1 MIIDILDYDE
11 PQTRLEDMIEVV
23 ISEWTNDD
31 DISEYYSTDMFATTQ
46 PVTSELAV
54 TYYFNV
60 DDIGNTCF
68 WFN

>member
-11 PQTRLEDMIEVV
+11 PQTRLEDVIEVV
-23 ISEWTNDD
+23 ISEWSNDF
-31 DISEYYSTDMFATTQ
+31 EYSFTDMIADTQ
-46 PVTSELAV
+46 PMVDELAV

-60 DDIGNTCF
+60 DNIGNTCF

>member
-11 PQTRLEDMIEVV
+11 PQTRLEDMVEVV

-31 DISEYYSTDMFATTQ
+31 DISEYSFTVSDHN
-46 PVTSELAV
+46 VV
-54 TYYFNV
+54 GHYYFNV
-60 DDIGNTCF
+60 DNIGNTCF